1 MIFKTHHTCQ
11 TKLKT
16 KNKNEEESAPTVSPT
31 KNEKRGEQIQMG
43 DNSKAT
49 IEKAQWKWKME
60 KWKAANNGDCV
71 AMESMKQ
78 WKA

>member
-1 MIFKTHHTCQ
+1 
-11 TKLKT
+11 
-16 KNKNEEESAPTVSPT
+16 
-31 KNEKRGEQIQMG
+31 MG